1 MNSMN
6 TLTYFLLLAP
16 FLGAVLAYLSGRWR
30 TPAAFWIAET
40 VGAALFVATL
50 LIFLGYGHPIDIPMQ
65 WFRFGDFAVPFGLYI
80 DKLSLVMLL
89 IATGLGFLDIH
100 FAHDYMAGDPHQ
112 PRYYAKVL
120 FFIGGMILLVSAK
133 ELVPLF
139 VGWEFMGLAS
149 YLLISFWHQK
159 KDPADA
165 GVSAFLFTR
174 FGDIFLFA
182 AIGALYYVAGSLDM
196 VKLNAMAASG
206 ALDKDFIFVI
216 SVFIFV
222 AAIGKSGQ
230 FPLFPWL
237 MRAMEGPTTVSAL
250 IHGATM
256 VNSGIYIVA
265 RLFDF
270 YVAADALIVVAS
282 VGALSAFIGA
292 TSALVQREMKKVLA
306 YSTMSHLSIAFVGLG
321 AGSLAAGMTH
331 LVNHAVFKALLFLS
345 AGAVMLAAHHVKDL
359 WRLGGLGR
367 KLTGLALVMGMG
379 VLSLAGI
386 PPFSGFHSK
395 DAVIAQTLS
404 NPQTTGLLALL
415 VLVAGLL
422 SMAYGGRLWVLIFA
436 GEPRDKEL
444 YEKVKPV
451 SFFWILLPLA
461 IMAMATLVMG
471 FFQES
476 IAEAVSGMGLTIPH
490 VPGLLPFMFITIA
503 IFAWLVWFYYVKRLD
518 LTKKIAAQP
527 LMQVIHRVLFNG
539 YFIEYLILW
548 FSRNFIVQSLAR
560 SVNWSDRNVV
570 DGAVNGTVPF
580 SRKVSALLGRTA
592 TRVSGE
598 NAGAM
603 ALGLLLLLAALM
615 AGGAA

>member
-1 MNSMN
+1 MNLPLILLILPFAGAVAAYLLGRFKTPLAFWVAEITGAILFGVS
-6 TLTYFLLLAP
+6 LLL
-16 FLGAVLAYLSGRWR
+16 LMEYRQ
-30 TPAAFWIAET
+30 
-40 VGAALFVATL
+40 
-50 LIFLGYGHPIDIPMQ
+50 PIDIPLE
-65 WFRFGDFAVPFGLYI
+65 WYRFGDFAIPFGIYI

-100 FAHDYMAGDPHQ
+100 FAHDYMGEDPHQ

-159 KDPADA
+159 KEPADA

-182 AIGALYYVAGSLDM
+182 AIGSLYYVAGTLDM
-196 VKLNAMAASG
+196 VRLNELAASG
-206 ALDKDFIFVI
+206 TLDRDFIFVMA
-216 SVFIFV
+216 VFIFI

-270 YVAADALIVVAS
+270 YMAAEALAVVAS
-282 VGALSAFIGA
+282 IGALSAFIGA

-345 AGAVMLAAHHVKDL
+345 AGAIMLAAHHVKDL
-359 WRLGGLGR
+359 WRLGGLGK
-367 KLTGLALVMGMG
+367 KLTYTALFMGMG

-395 DAVIAQTLS
+395 DAVIAHAIA

-415 VLVAGLL
+415 VTVAGLL

-436 GEPRDKEL
+436 GKPRDKKL
-444 YEKVKPV
+444 NQSVKPP
-451 SFFWILLPLA
+451 SKLWIVLPLG
-461 IMAMATLVMG
+461 IMAAATLLMG
-471 FFQES
+471 FYQEP
-476 IAEAVSGMGLTIPH
+476 IAEMVSEKGLTAPH
-490 VPGLLPFMFITIA
+490 VAGLLPFMLITIA
-503 IFAWLVWFYYVKRLD
+503 LLAWLVWFYYARRLD
-518 LTKKIAAQP
+518 LVEKIAAQP
-527 LMQVIHRVLFNG
+527 LMQTIHKVLFNG

-548 FSRNFIVQSLAR
+548 FTRSFIVQSFAR
-560 SVNWSDRNVV
+560 AVNWSDRRLV
-570 DGAVNGTVPF
+570 DGAIDATLPF
-580 SRKVSALLGRTA
+580 SKKTTTLFARFQPKR
-592 TRVSGE
+592 SGE

-603 ALGLLLLLAALM
+603 ALGLLLLLIALWM
-615 AGGAA
+615 GGAV